1 MNNLNKSLLIRAI
14 IAFVGCV
21 FIAIGISLSGAV
33 KMGMDPFTA
42 LWVAVSNILGIGLGN
57 VMLVMNLIIFAVIMV
72 IDRSKFGLGTFI
84 NWVFTG
90 YMIQYFTDYFLSIGL
105 GEGDYNLLIRV
116 VLTFISVTIL
126 LFGAALYMSAGI
138 GMAPLDAIAP
148 LIEEKTK
155 LTYVQGRMLHEMLC
169 LVLAFFLGGP
179 VGLMTIYMG
188 FFAGPMIAMF
198 RAKLAE
204 PIVKRLTG
212 ETIYQ

>member
-1 MNNLNKSLLIRAI
+1 MKNLTKDLVIRAL

-33 KMGMDPFTA
+33 NMGMDPFSA
-42 LWVAVSNILGIGLGN
+42 LWVAVSKIMGVGLGN
-57 VMLVMNLIIFAVIMV
+57 LMLVVNLIIFAVIFL

-84 NWVFTG
+84 NWIFTG
-90 YMIQYFTDYFLSIGL
+90 YMIQFFGDYFISIGL
-105 GEGDYNLLIRV
+105 GDDYNLLVRV
-116 VLTFISVTIL
+116 VLTLVSVSVL
-126 LFGAALYMSAGI
+126 LFGAALYMSAGL

-148 LIEEKTK
+148 VIEEKTK
-155 LTYVQGRMLHEMLC
+155 LSYVQGRMIHEILC

-204 PIVKRLTG
+204 PLVKRLTG
-212 ETIYQ
+212 ETLYQ